1 MTTTMTNT
9 EQKHLFYI
17 LYILYD
23 VVVSSFTYHC
33 YIYLSILCINFYSQT
48 QVLLVSEDQFS
59 TLCTMAI
66 RNAHMRRNENDL
78 NWMIELVSITSNR
91 IGYRVYAQTKIL
103 FEADTYR
110 LLDLALLHTSEEN
123 KRRTKMIITLDHEGL
138 CRIYGLPTTVVV

>member
-1 MTTTMTNT
+1 M
-9 EQKHLFYI
+9 
-17 LYILYD
+17 
-23 VVVSSFTYHC
+23 
-33 YIYLSILCINFYSQT
+33 
-48 QVLLVSEDQFS
+48 SEDQFS

-103 FEADTYR
+103 SEADTYR